1 MRTLWIGYMVIGLAV
16 VVGVVPASFA
26 QDSPVPDH
34 GKPAGTGN
42 EAEEPQTH
50 EDMSDGPRSKAWEH
64 MGAFVA
70 EPIGRFRVGPEFVDG
85 ESVYVLRT
93 PVSQGVTTVEVST
106 TPFEPSG
113 VDGLIG
119 NPDEHPAGW

>member
-1 MRTLWIGYMVIGLAV
+1 MRTLWIRYTAICIAV
-16 VVGVVPASFA
+16 AVSVAPSSFA
-26 QDSPVPDH
+26 RDPQVLVH
-34 GKPAGTGN
+34 GTSATAGN
-42 EAEEPQTH
+42 EAEERQTH
-50 EDMSDGPRSKAWEH
+50 EDMSDGLRSKAWEH

>member
-1 MRTLWIGYMVIGLAV
+1 MVIGLAV
-16 VVGVVPASFA
+16 VAGAVPASFA
-26 QDSPVPDH
+26 QDTPAPDY
-34 GKPAGTGN
+34 GKPAG
-42 EAEEPQTH
+42 AEEPQAH
-50 EDMSDGPRSKAWEH
+50 EDMSDGSRSKTWEH

-70 EPIGRFRVGPEFVDG
+70 EPVGRFRVGPEFVDG
-85 ESVYVLRT
+85 ETVYILRT

-113 VDGLIG
+113 VGELTG